1 VSTNANTGENSIAE
15 IHSTDKIARATSV
28 CNTQLIKHVT
38 YHTGLVFDKHKL
50 GIGIWCICWLQNREI
65 YITGTAPYS
74 TGTGYSTSTV
84 RLQSW
89 YCPTFFCRSIVFHF
103 SVGLR
108 YIRLMLHLLPF
119 PVSISEMIKLSSV
132 RCLSVRV

>member
-50 GIGIWCICWLQNREI
+50 GIGIWCNIDGFENKVDIECKTNYVVESNQKSKSILTPSTTNFCQFNRLSLFLFPWTQSI
-65 YITGTAPYS
+65 YIAFKWLPHSMENAQHY
-74 TGTGYSTSTV
+74 
-84 RLQSW
+84 
-89 YCPTFFCRSIVFHF
+89 
-103 SVGLR
+103 LR
-108 YIRLMLHLLPF
+108 
-119 PVSISEMIKLSSV
+119 
-132 RCLSVRV
+132 

>member
-1 VSTNANTGENSIAE
+1 MFYFPLLSQLTSYVLFASRTRSCTHLRLVM
-15 IHSTDKIARATSV
+15 HSLCHFLPKILQRGCLISSLALVVPYPLPFPPQNKAT
-28 CNTQLIKHVT
+28 TPT
-38 YHTGLVFDKHKL
+38 
-50 GIGIWCICWLQNREI
+50 CICWLQNREI

-119 PVSISEMIKLSSV
+119 PVW
-132 RCLSVRV
+132 

>member
-1 VSTNANTGENSIAE
+1 MAHMYNYVRKNSCHHPKKRIM
-15 IHSTDKIARATSV
+15 ISFV
-28 CNTQLIKHVT
+28 CM
-38 YHTGLVFDKHKL
+38 
-50 GIGIWCICWLQNREI
+50 CWLQNREI

-119 PVSISEMIKLSSV
+119 LV
-132 RCLSVRV
+132 R

>member
-1 VSTNANTGENSIAE
+1 MCQDSITDNE
-15 IHSTDKIARATSV
+15 IVRIRG
-28 CNTQLIKHVT
+28 LT
-38 YHTGLVFDKHKL
+38 Y
-50 GIGIWCICWLQNREI
+50 ICWLQNREI

-89 YCPTFFCRSIVFHF
+89 YCPTCFCRSIVFHF
-103 SVGLR
+103 SVGVR

-119 PVSISEMIKLSSV
+119 LV
-132 RCLSVRV
+132 R

>member
-1 VSTNANTGENSIAE
+1 VFYFPLLSQLTSYVLFASRTRSCTHLRLVM
-15 IHSTDKIARATSV
+15 HSLCHFLPKILQRGCLISSLALVVPYPLPFPPQNKAT
-28 CNTQLIKHVT
+28 TPT
-38 YHTGLVFDKHKL
+38 
-50 GIGIWCICWLQNREI
+50 CICWLQNREI

-108 YIRLMLHLLPF
+108 YIRLMLHLLSF
-119 PVSISEMIKLSSV
+119 PVW
-132 RCLSVRV
+132 